1 MPIEKNYLNSKLKGL
16 RDNNITPLDDN
27 NLDNN
32 NLNNNNLNK
41 LLLNDEDFNNRLGK
55 A

>member
-1 MPIEKNYLNSKLKGL
+1 MLIKKNYLNFKLKSL
-16 RDNNITPLDDN
+16 KDNNITLLDNN

-32 NLNNNNLNK
+32 NFNK
-41 LLLNDEDFNNRLGK
+41 LLLNDKDFNNRLRK

>member
-1 MPIEKNYLNSKLKGL
+1 MLIKKNYLNFKLKGL

-27 NLDNN
+27 NL
-32 NLNNNNLNK
+32 NK
-41 LLLNDEDFNNRLGK
+41 LLLNDKDSNNGLRK

>member
-1 MPIEKNYLNSKLKGL
+1 MPIKKNYLNFKLKGL

-27 NLDNN
+27 NLNE
-32 NLNNNNLNK
+32 
-41 LLLNDEDFNNRLGK
+41 LLLNDKDFNNKLRK